1 MKPISPDDIVAPEI
15 PNFVI
20 DIVNRLIRQNYQS
33 RRKCS
38 IIEQREIVKEIKAT
52 INANDLAFDIKWL
65 DFEELYRSVGWNV
78 EYDKPG
84 YNESYEATFKFT
96 KKENKQ

>member
-1 MKPISPDDIVAPEI
+1 MKPISPDDVVAPEI
-15 PNFVI
+15 PDFVI

-38 IIEQREIVKEIKAT
+38 VIEQREIVKEIKAL
-52 INANDLAFDIKWL
+52 INIYGLEFDIKWL
-65 DFEELYRSVGWNV
+65 DFEELYRNVGWDV
-78 EYDKPG
+78 KYDAPG

-96 KKENKQ
+96 KKEK

>member
-1 MKPISPDDIVAPEI
+1 MKPISPDDVVASEI
-15 PNFVI
+15 PDFVI

-38 IIEQREIVKEIKAT
+38 VIEQREIVKEIKAL
-52 INANDLAFDIKWL
+52 INIYGLEFDIKWL
-65 DFEELYRSVGWNV
+65 DFEEMYRNAGWNV

-96 KKENKQ
+96 KKEK

>member
-1 MKPISPDDIVAPEI
+1 MKPISPDDVIVPDI
-15 PNFVI
+15 PDFVI

-38 IIEQREIVKEIKAT
+38 VIEQREIVKEIKVL
-52 INANDLAFDIKWL
+52 INIYGLEFDIKWL
-65 DFEELYRSVGWNV
+65 DFEELYRNAGWNV

-96 KKENKQ
+96 KKEK

>member
-1 MKPISPDDIVAPEI
+1 MKPISPNDVVAPEI
-15 PNFVI
+15 PDFVI

-38 IIEQREIVKEIKAT
+38 IIEQREIVKEIKAL
-52 INANDLAFDIKWL
+52 INIYGLEFNIKWL
-65 DFEELYRSVGWNV
+65 DFEELYRNAGWNV

-96 KKENKQ
+96 KKEK

>member
-1 MKPISPDDIVAPEI
+1 MKPISPNDVVAPEI
-15 PNFVI
+15 PDFVI

-38 IIEQREIVKEIKAT
+38 VIEQREIVKEIKAL
-52 INANDLAFDIKWL
+52 INIYGLEFDIKWL
-65 DFEELYRSVGWNV
+65 DFEEMYRNAGWNV

-96 KKENKQ
+96 KKEK